1 MSKLSGVML
10 MRDWDFEMEMGFL
23 VDDDIV
29 VDLGGVPPKAH
40 QYGDCVK
47 FSRSIIQQLIRFRRH
62 LGRL

>member
-29 VDLGGVPPKAH
+29 VDLGGVPQRAYR
-40 QYGDCVK
+40 YGDCVN
-47 FSRSIIQQLIRFRRH
+47 SVEAEYSN
-62 LGRL
+62 